1 MDAGAQMQALMQI
14 IGSTP
19 QVAMDI
25 QRQLAAGAGPFSL
38 QTMQVGHA
46 LLLLV
51 GLILA
56 RLVLGLCGCAQLVKA
71 SCTAQSGDPGSGS
84 GRKDQ
89 DTPMKGEDH
98 AGLTEEDIQLRRIKA
113 CLCTA
118 S

>member
-46 LLLLV
+46 LS
-51 GLILA
+51 A
-56 RLVLGLCGCAQLVKA
+56 LGQLEFLY
-71 SCTAQSGDPGSGS
+71 GS
-84 GRKDQ
+84 
-89 DTPMKGEDH
+89 T
-98 AGLTEEDIQLRRIKA
+98 
-113 CLCTA
+113 
-118 S
+118 